1 MSTRTVYLGRDSNIT
16 FQLLDS
22 VVDRDLSNLTQIDLV
37 FNSTTKVSAANG
49 ATSPIDFTT
58 NIDRMVVKMGGESVS
73 AGSYPNVE
81 VIVYDGDNPLGLIWG
96 TIGLEVKNNPYTGS

>member
-22 VVDRDLSNLTQIDLV
+22 VIVRDLSNLTQIDLV
-37 FNSTTKVSAANG
+37 FNRTTRVTALNG
-49 ATSPIDFTT
+49 VTTPIDFTT
-58 NIDRMVVKMGGESVS
+58 NVDRMVVKMGGESVS

-81 VIVYDGDNPLGLIWG
+81 VIVYDGDNPNGLIWG
-96 TIGLEVKNNPYTGS
+96 TISLEVKSNPYTGS